1 MTLTRATLGNRTKR
15 KTKDIEIDGDMVRI
29 QKPTPLEFSQYQMAL
44 MDADGKPNVSK
55 FADAILLL
63 TARMWIDDEGKRLFA
78 DDEVKSLGSIDL
90 EFYQQL
96 SEQCQQFAQM
106 TEASRS
112 LGESEQITA
121 SDSPVESALN

>member
-44 MDADGKPNVSK
+44 MDTDGKPNVSK

-121 SDSPVESALN
+121 SDSPAESALN